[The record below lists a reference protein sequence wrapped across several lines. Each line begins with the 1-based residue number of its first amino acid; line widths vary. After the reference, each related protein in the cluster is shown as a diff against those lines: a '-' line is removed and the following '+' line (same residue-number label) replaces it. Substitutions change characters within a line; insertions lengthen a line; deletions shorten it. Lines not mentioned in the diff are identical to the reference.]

1 MLQRSKTGR
10 DMAKG
15 RKGSRTAL
23 YVAVVLLIAVGA
35 GAWWYS
41 NGGAMSP
48 PKPAGQAT
56 GTAPRPANA
65 PPPGGGFAVPV
76 EAIKVTVETAQRQTL
91 AIGTFRSFESIIVR
105 PEVTGR
111 ILDLPF
117 REGEKVT
124 RGQVIVRLD
133 DSVERATLGQAEAR
147 LTLAKANFARAQT
160 LVAREAGT
168 VKALDEARAGL
179 ISAEADIVL
188 AKARLEKMSIISPFD
203 GIAGLRKVSVGDYLS
218 PGAEVVNLEQID
230 PLKIDFRVPE
240 IFLPAV
246 KDGATIAVAVDA
258 FPGRNFAGRIYAID
272 PLIDQA
278 GRSIVVRARI
288 DNSDTVLRP
297 GLFARVTLT
306 LAVREDAIFVPEQSI
321 IPIGDKTFVYR
332 VIDGKIANTPV
343 KLGLRRNARVEVV
356 EGLSPGDLVVTAG
369 QLKVA
374 NGRSV
379 TVVPAPGDTP
389 ITPRTGAETTPAPA
403 AQPAGE
409 KKTN

>member
-1 MLQRSKTGR
+1 MLQCSKTGR

-23 YVAVVLLIAVGA
+23 YAALVLLIAVGA

-48 PKPAGQAT
+48 PKPAGQAA
-56 GTAPRPANA
+56 GTAPRPASSR
-65 PPPGGGFAVPV
+65 PPGGGFAVPV

-91 AIGTFRSFESIIVR
+91 AIGTFRSFESVIIR

-111 ILDLPF
+111 VSDLSF
-117 REGEKVT
+117 QEGEKVK
-124 RGQVIVRLD
+124 RGQVMVRLD
-133 DSVERATLGQAEAR
+133 DSVERATLAQAEAR
-147 LTLAKANFARAQT
+147 LALAKSNFARAQT
-160 LVAREAGT
+160 LVARDAGT
-168 VKALDEARAGL
+168 IKALDEARAGL
-179 ISAEADIVL
+179 LSAEADITL
-188 AKARLEKMSIISPFD
+188 AKARLEKMSIAAPFD
-203 GIAGLRKVSVGDYLS
+203 GVAGLRKVSVGDYLS

-240 IFLPAV
+240 IFLPTV
-246 KDGATIAVAVDA
+246 KDGATIAVTGDA
-258 FPGRNFAGRIYAID
+258 FPGRNFAGRIYAIN

-288 DNSDTVLRP
+288 DNTDNVLRP

-306 LAVREDAIFVPEQSI
+306 LAERENAIFVPEQSI

-332 VIDGKIANTPV
+332 VIEGKI
-343 KLGLRRNARVEVV
+343 ARVEVL

-369 QLKVA
+369 QLKVT

-389 ITPRTGAETTPAPA
+389 ITPRTGAETAPAPAA